1 MLPLLGQPHRHP
13 SHPDYVP
20 SVFPS
25 VYKKHVNT
33 KLCQERT
40 ERLMERQLKK
50 QNEPDQEHQKE
61 RSEAEKKEFE
71 KKGKEEIEQLQSRW
85 EHELK

>member
-1 MLPLLGQPHRHP
+1 
-13 SHPDYVP
+13 
-20 SVFPS
+20 
-25 VYKKHVNT
+25 
-33 KLCQERT
+33 
-40 ERLMERQLKK
+40 MERQLKK

-85 EHELK
+85 EHARAEIECSFHDAAIPTTRDRNDQVGGSGLFNFFFWLSVFLL